1 VWYVKYEYD
10 DDDDDDDDKA
20 DNTQAFLSS
29 VDFHAL
35 INTSTWRNP
44 ERVS

>member
-1 VWYVKYEYD
+1 
-10 DDDDDDDDKA
+10 
-20 DNTQAFLSS
+20 LSS

-44 ERVS
+44 ERVSWK